1 MLAGAGF
8 RDDAGLAHLLSQ
20 QRLADDLVGLVRA
33 AVDEVFA
40 LEEDAG
46 VALQRKVA
54 ALGER
59 GGPAEVVAEQAAVF
73 AHERLVVECVY
84 EGLLKLVECRDE
96 RLGDELSAELA
107 VVGRE
112 QGHVFCP

>member
-1 MLAGAGF
+1 M
-8 RDDAGLAHLLSQ
+8 
-20 QRLADDLVGLVRA
+20 RA